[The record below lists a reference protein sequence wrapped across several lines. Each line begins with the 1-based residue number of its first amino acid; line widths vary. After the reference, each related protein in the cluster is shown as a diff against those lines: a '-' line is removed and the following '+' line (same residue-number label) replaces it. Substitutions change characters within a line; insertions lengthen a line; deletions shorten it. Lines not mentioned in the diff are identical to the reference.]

1 MKDLIRRES
10 GRGLRSLR
18 DEIDRLFDLSLSG
31 FGETTFGAWMPSV
44 DVHEDANTLTF
55 AAELTGMKKD
65 DIKVD
70 VDGEATT
77 ADYIGELATPQNIVG
92 CEDVLSNEPTR
103 LPDANLDR
111 GCNHVGFG
119 KAGHVL
125 PHELCH
131 GHGLTATIYL
141 GLGQGASVD

>member
-70 VDGEATT
+70 VENNVLTICGERKF
-77 ADYIGELATPQNIVG
+77 N
-92 CEDVLSNEPTR
+92 NEEQGRNFHRVERGYGSFRRSFSLPT
-103 LPDANLDR
+103 
-111 GCNHVGFG
+111 
-119 KAGHVL
+119 
-125 PHELCH
+125 
-131 GHGLTATIYL
+131 
-141 GLGQGASVD
+141 SVDPSSADASYKDGLLTVSFAKRAEVKGRTVEVK